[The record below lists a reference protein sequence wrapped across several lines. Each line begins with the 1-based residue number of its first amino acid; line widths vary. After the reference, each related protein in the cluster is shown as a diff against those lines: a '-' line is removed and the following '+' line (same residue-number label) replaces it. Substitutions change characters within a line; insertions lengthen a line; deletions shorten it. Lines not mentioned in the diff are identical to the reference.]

1 MAKRLTREQKMD
13 QAITDLIN
21 EMFKIAGHSVTFEDV
36 IGRKDDWFNEW
47 TMTTEQYDE
56 WQKFGKGYLR
66 KTLNMTAKGADRE
79 MAMVGLMWGL
89 KFKKDEDESSN
100 VSTTVDVTDK
110 L

>member
-1 MAKRLTREQKMD
+1 MD
-13 QAITDLIN
+13 QAIIDLIN

-36 IGRKDDWFNEW
+36 VGRKDDWFNEW

-56 WQKFGKGYLR
+56 WQKFGKSYL
-66 KTLNMTAKGADRE
+66 KKKLNVTAKGADRE

-100 VSTTVDVTDK
+100 VSATVDVTDK